1 MDVQI
6 PGYTVIRPIG
16 QGGMAIVYLAYQHN
30 LERQVALKILTPALA
45 ANPDFC
51 ERFMREAKIGASLC
65 HRNIVPVFDVGHFQL
80 HQYLAMEYLPSGDLN
95 RRLAAGCD
103 AGAVLRIIYDVA
115 CALHYAHSK
124 SFIHRDIKPEN
135 ILFREDQ
142 TAVLTDFGIAV
153 DVKSAAAAATR
164 DRQIVG
170 SPRYMSPEQA
180 RADSLDIRSDIYSL
194 GAVLYEAL
202 ARRPL
207 LESGA
212 TVADVVRHSAEPV
225 PRLPSEVS
233 WLQPILERMLA
244 RNRDERFADMDEVM
258 RALEPCLK
266 VPASLLGVPRPRDAE
281 AAQVGQPAPVQRAS
295 RADATRTEAPRL
307 APSAPTLIQDLGED
321 LDLELELALAS
332 CPPPAMAQV
341 PPQRHRS
348 LTGILLFLLALS
360 ALPFAFLHGP
370 ALLDNVRQLANQ
382 PVAAT
387 LPTDYRAP
395 EDRIPPPA
403 SAESAEISA
412 LSVAVDETPAS
423 LAAMAAPE
431 SASQSADE
439 AATATTN
446 TATTDL
452 SLPAT
457 PPDVVAAANPEPAPA
472 PDPVEQLLQQ
482 ADDAL
487 QTSHLT
493 VPDVSSAY
501 EKYLEVLSLDPRN
514 KPAREGLAIVASRYL
529 ELASKALNE
538 DKLERAQEYVD
549 LASSIATRHRLRD
562 QITQRIGDLQH
573 VLNRIRNL
581 SGQRRPESWS

>member
-65 HRNIVPVFDVGHFQL
+65 HRNIVPVFDVGHYQL
-80 HQYLAMEYLPSGDLN
+80 HQYLAMEYLPSGDLK

-103 AGAVLRIIYDVA
+103 TGAVLRIVYDIA

-153 DVKSAAAAATR
+153 DVKSAAEAATG

-194 GAVLYEAL
+194 GAVLFEAL

-212 TVADVVRHSAEPV
+212 TVADVVRHSADPV

-266 VPASLLGVPRPRDAE
+266 VPASLLGMPRLREAE
-281 AAQVGQPAPVQRAS
+281 VVQVGQPVPVRRPPPRVDAS
-295 RADATRTEAPRL
+295 ATEAPRL
-307 APSAPTLIQDLGED
+307 APSAPTLIQDLSE
-321 LDLELELALAS
+321 DLELELALAS
-332 CPPPAMAQV
+332 CPPVMSPAMSRV

-348 LTGILLFLLALS
+348 LTGILLVLLALS
-360 ALPFAFLHGP
+360 AVPLAFLHGP

-387 LPTDYRAP
+387 LPADYGVP

-403 SAESAEISA
+403 SAQPAEISA
-412 LSVAVDETPAS
+412 PAVAVDEPPIT
-423 LAAMAAPE
+423 LAATAAPE
-431 SASQSADE
+431 SADE
-439 AATATTN
+439 AVTATAK
-446 TATTDL
+446 TAVTE
-452 SLPAT
+452 SPVPAT
-457 PPDVVAAANPEPAPA
+457 PPDLAVAKDPEPA

-487 QTSHLT
+487 QTPHLT
-493 VPDVSSAY
+493 VPDVNSAY
-501 EKYLEVLSLDPRN
+501 EKYREVLSLDPRN
-514 KPAREGLAIVASRYL
+514 RPARQGLAIVASRYL

-538 DKLERAQEYVD
+538 DELESAQEYVD
-549 LASSIATRHRLRD
+549 RASSIATRHRLSY
-562 QITQRIGDLQH
+562 QITQRIGDLQYA
-573 VLNRIRNL
+573 LNRIRHL
-581 SGQRRPESWS
+581 GGQRRPESWS